1 MVREGVSEKIIFKLQ
16 STKRENHVKD
26 ICKADRKNKVVCL
39 EKMVGMV
46 EDLTNDLYD
55 KRMVSNRE
63 G

>member
-46 EDLTNDLYD
+46 
-55 KRMVSNRE
+55 
-63 G
+63 